1 MKNLPLSDKMI
12 ELVARRFHTLGEPFR
27 LRILQLLET
36 REHTVN
42 ELVEALDA
50 TQSNVSK
57 HLQILFET
65 GLVGRRRDGTSVYY
79 TIGDPLIFKL
89 CDLVCRS
96 VTDKT
101 RESLRDL
108 QPLPSRA
115 AAAKTTIIKP
125 ASRRKTK

>member
-12 ELVARRFHTLGEPFR
+12 DLVARRFHTLGEPFR

-79 TIGDPLIFKL
+79 TIGDPLVFKL
-89 CDLVCRS
+89 CELVCRS
-96 VTDKT
+96 VADKT
-101 RESLRDL
+101 RENLRDL
-108 QPLPSRA
+108 QPPTTRS
-115 AAAKTTIIKP
+115 AAAKTIIKP
-125 ASRRKTK
+125 ASRRKAK